1 MRAPAVVAAM
11 RMPRNWA
18 PLPTA
23 IARVRSVAG
32 NQRAATLVVAL
43 STSGWPT
50 ESTICPARTHP

>member
-1 MRAPAVVAAM
+1 MAAR

-32 NQRAATLVVAL
+32 NHRAATFVVAL
-43 STSGWPT
+43 RTSGWPT
-50 ESTICPARTHP
+50 ESTTCPASAHP